1 MSMTRKQYNHALTA
15 QARKEGLYEAL
26 MGAWCA
32 TIIAGYRL
40 ANVSPAKALDYI
52 IEGIA
57 YKAPVVVEP
66 KHVAVAD
73 IVEAPAR
80 EYTLAERLSLWAKAA
95 AKRPTQTPADAFPCG
110 HAYVAVY
117 VSGRSTTAKVLKE
130 AGFTREGTGCYSR
143 AFFADGQS
151 ADAAYERAAFF
162 AKRLEGAFLI
172 HQIEDAS
179 VYAGTRID

>member
-40 ANVSPAKALDYI
+40 AEVSPAKALDYI

-95 AKRPTQTPADAFPCG
+95 AKRPTQTPAD
-110 HAYVAVY
+110 
-117 VSGRSTTAKVLKE
+117 TAKVLKE